1 MTNFHMI
8 SLGEDEMKNQICNII
23 RDFAILDTALLPT
36 TCKQVFSKKPVSL
49 IKTIGMKVKEEALT
63 LYEKFLKVSNFI
75 IQILLELAGC
85 GFRAFRFQKLV
96 TNFFGLTL
104 VKTQFKNISPYNIVG
119 IKYDKIDLKNKTT
132 RQSQHAI
139 YFTEYRENQIIAKDQ
154 QNGHYELKFDENL
167 ILNYDSNMFFKLIG
181 M

>member
-1 MTNFHMI
+1 M
-8 SLGEDEMKNQICNII
+8 
-23 RDFAILDTALLPT
+23 
-36 TCKQVFSKKPVSL
+36 
-49 IKTIGMKVKEEALT
+49 
-63 LYEKFLKVSNFI
+63 
-75 IQILLELAGC
+75 ELAGC
-85 GFRAFRFQKLV
+85 GFRDFRFQKLV

-154 QNGHYELKFDENL
+154 QNRHYELKFDENL
-167 ILNYDSNMFFKLIG
+167 NFLKETDPNVIVPKIWKKFSKNVKIDEFMEMYTVSYGKIRKLFNKNISRKRYKN
-181 M
+181 

>member
-104 VKTQFKNISPYNIVG
+104 VKTH
-119 IKYDKIDLKNKTT
+119 LKTF
-132 RQSQHAI
+132 HL
-139 YFTEYRENQIIAKDQ
+139 II
-154 QNGHYELKFDENL
+154 L
-167 ILNYDSNMFFKLIG
+167 
-181 M
+181 